1 MKQNQSHLLTLMLLA
16 MLGSMLSLRAYADPI
31 WVDDPSSY
39 SVTQYGTNT
48 VKIKVPVYNKDGYD
62 EWIDSG
68 KIYYQINGTGSKTKL
83 LYWCSNEEDISGSA
97 STVNARFST
106 DAGGEMKLLR
116 GFDGVTISSSEKVY
130 ALSFNGSDK
139 VYAEIEWTVP
149 LEVRGK
155 TLTISWDVTRD
166 GNMRDEIGVSINNKP
181 ISIPAKTGL
190 VDPIIT
196 SAILSQ
202 ESDHAGQLIIPWM
215 VSVSDDNM
223 RSSRARYKDAN
234 QQWQDMKLETKSSG
248 YIYLDATVPHDSLHV
263 IVDYISKDKEG
274 DTGDLIQGRRSDYYN
289 VPMIHK
295 ATNLKATPVDDGQ
308 VTVKLEWEV
317 HNTDKA
323 DFLSQDQFQ
332 LQRSISGNEEDFVDI
347 ATVSYVQGQDKYTY
361 EDKDFLSK
369 IQESDIPDNGIIRP
383 AYRLRRSL
391 SSVWG
396 WSSNPLVDTW
406 NDNFPA
412 IQLYRPVNA
421 TGEWENKAD
430 HTVKVKWD
438 YKKTNPSAL
447 YVWDERAQMSLLVRM
462 YRNDGTLVD
471 SVTYVLTPDEV
482 RAKSKVI
489 SLTRSCVNYDL
500 TIISDETNS
509 PVKSDIVYLE
519 IASADDFVKMVTE
532 HKGSTIF
539 ARQTKDFTVPQRGIV
554 NTIGLYSIL
563 ARDGDWDFT
572 GVYDGNGHTITLPA
586 DIVSLFTNLKDAT
599 VKNLTVVGRNGNKR
613 VNRLG
618 WACMA
623 YQATNVKFENCV
635 VGVITHSRTTPTSTT
650 YGNHAGFVF
659 QGDTITFK
667 NCLYAGALDY
677 VTPDIKTFFRG
688 FVRESKDPSS
698 IVYDHAVY
706 APGHSYS
713 TELPF
718 SELPSEDV
726 EQFLKTAY
734 VYPQSGPYPYDNIYK
749 QLPADIEEQL
759 QVLGS
764 DWTKSD
770 KFPYFAPAF
779 IPEPTENNPKNGLAV
794 IAPDFYFQSN
804 GRVSP
809 ASLTTETRQSSV
821 MLTWS
826 VEGGVVDYFQVLRR
840 VKGKEKW
847 DIIAPYV
854 TDLGYEDTTA
864 SPIVE
869 SYEYMVRSAVD
880 CEGTSYQETKI
891 EEGHC
896 KNTGMIEGYV
906 HFKDGTGVP
915 GIKIE
920 VTPKKGG
927 EPRYT
932 ETDEAGHYEMD
943 LLSYNGE
950 LSIDYVITPV
960 GGSQQITLEG
970 DKSLTITFDD
980 KHNYYELKEFI
991 ISTSI
996 MFSGIVMYE
1005 GTTIPVK
1012 GVQFEV
1018 NTHKVKTSTGK
1029 PVETDSEGRFS
1040 FHVFKG
1046 NNKIQAVMDGHQFYE
1061 GGWFKG
1067 EKGQK
1072 DGYDFDG
1079 NVADI
1084 YFYDETKVNLIGR
1097 VAGGHD
1103 QGELPLGNSLSTNNL
1118 GDSIV
1123 MVLTLEGDNKSRL
1136 VYDNTDPLKDRV
1148 EAVYKHTAHD
1158 KAHDYQTKVITTR
1171 RNVTIVPDKYTGEYS
1186 VLLPPVRWK
1195 VQQIYATGY
1204 PTLFPNGKTSD
1215 VIDLT
1220 DALDPI
1226 KETYEGEWIN
1236 HEGAEVTKV
1245 NVDYNAIY
1253 NRIWH
1258 APTELSYEQLG
1269 FDQFGYFGD
1278 LNYIST
1284 NLLAQRDTVPL
1295 AYKIIKDGPNTAA
1308 NVGYTFGH
1316 PVFSIE
1322 RQYPFQLSAV
1332 EKYYWNNNHNSDT
1345 IDVVHLKGGKVTIHN
1360 GFISSTEIQD
1370 VDLDDNGQALVAIRT
1385 AQVPYLLTKEDA
1397 LRTLTMTLTMDGTTF
1412 EAKPL
1417 DAYIMNIYEIPG
1429 APDVISTGTP
1439 VLVDILRDPPGG
1451 GSSAKLSRGATLKKE
1466 YKLNLEAQIGLK
1478 LNLKSGSS
1486 EDCFTG
1492 VVTAPTGMGV
1502 VMGFNQKAESDYDI
1516 SFDFVAN
1523 VKGERAFSYTMTT
1536 KHDIST
1542 SEDEK
1547 MVGANADVY
1556 MGINQDLIATPAS
1569 TIRAIPASQFK
1580 QLQGRIAS
1588 GNMIVIAQDQS
1599 GDDANY
1605 YLVRDESLSIGPKI
1619 TSSFTYTQSHILNT
1633 IIPELTSRCKEII
1646 FTGTEAEAK
1655 ALANKT
1661 NKLVY
1666 LSLRDKDDSKFGVMN
1681 IDPQSGEYV
1690 SYSSLD
1696 DDRNDMNYRIIL
1708 PDGKDR
1714 SAVRDSV
1721 YLLNQTML
1729 TWLNMIA
1736 QNEKEK
1742 LSATDLVNNFDIDG
1756 GVGMEYSESFESEYS
1771 NQIGWYVPV
1780 LSESWDPYIGEG
1792 EVGSLEAITA
1802 IVGPIAA
1809 NLLSNL
1815 PIMTKT
1821 SGSVDYSTE
1830 RPSTFEVNINFTG
1843 SKLTFKMEPV
1853 LTFDNKQNATES
1865 KNYSREESFS
1875 IKMDKKSH
1883 LNVSVYRARAVVPS
1897 GTAKSELDVFS
1908 SENFYNLVNYDKE
1921 FLDRQM
1927 DPNKWSYA
1935 KSFVYRTNGGATC
1948 RPYESERKTLLY
1960 MAGQTL
1966 DKRTKQI
1973 EKPVIR
1979 LDKQSI
1985 SGVPYGEPA
1994 RFKVYMTNE
2003 SEEPESAYPSLNL
2016 SLDDQS
2022 NPFGARLTVDG
2033 FPVTWGGT
2041 EIGVTPGQ
2049 VTEKTLEV
2057 YAGEGFDY
2065 DGLTICLMSCS
2076 DNTVSDAVSFDVH
2089 FLRTAGPVNI
2099 SQPGDKWVMN
2109 TESPYDK
2116 KGYHIPVVIDGFDK
2130 NQPNFDHIE
2139 FQYKES
2145 SRGEEYWTN
2154 LCSYYA
2160 KDSLYNLASGVKA
2173 MIPENG
2179 NINTEFFGE
2188 GEIIEKAYDLRA
2200 VLFCR
2205 NGNEFLTTPS
2215 KVLSGIKDT
2224 RRPQLFGTPEPVS
2237 GIIDIG
2243 DNIVFNFSEDIEY
2256 NYLSD
2261 VVNFEVKGEVNN
2273 DAVTQ
2278 DVSLLFDGNSS
2289 VETEARRNFNGK
2301 DVTIEMLVKPNDNG
2315 KAMPLF
2321 SHGTNGKKLQLW
2333 ITEKKQLRAVVG
2345 EEVFTTDSVIKDKGF
2360 TQVAMVFMQPEE
2372 GDSTNTCHIALY
2384 NGGTLF
2390 KKYALEAPYTGVGP
2404 LIFGRTNEADRT
2416 ESTFYEGRM
2425 LEARVWYRALT
2436 GAQISTIYG
2445 NRRLSGYEMGLV
2457 DYYPMNEGSGEYA
2470 LDKAQGANARL
2481 HNASWAMPQGL
2492 SLKLNFED
2500 RGMALS
2506 PNTITRTSE
2515 DDYTLMFWFKTD
2527 AEGRGTLI
2535 SNGAGMAS
2543 NIGAESQYCIGFE
2556 SEKLMYRTN
2565 GFAVEVP
2572 GNYSDNNWHHYAM
2585 TVNRARRVANIYV
2598 DATLKATFPADSLGS
2613 ISGGTPMLG
2622 GAVYKEIRDGETA
2635 TLNTRNWLQGNL
2647 DEICLFE
2654 QALPLNLIKA
2664 YMTQSPSG
2672 EEAGLLTYISFD
2684 RQERTKDNDLELKPY
2699 IYSRKVYKDDDGN
2712 LIYEMDKETQKPTTT
2727 LKRDNPFADTVTEQ
2741 DVLAHIDAT
2750 DAAPMRPYLEL
2761 KNLKFS
2767 YAGRGNQIMVNIDEH
2782 ETTINKRN
2790 IYVTMRDIPDLNGN
2804 VLASP
2809 VTACYFVDCSPVR
2822 WKENN
2827 VRKTAYYG
2835 YDSYLSLSVMNS
2847 SSVSH
2852 TYTIENCPKWL
2863 TFENST
2869 NVISPNQTE
2878 YIDATV
2884 SRNLNVGSYDEV
2896 IYLVDENGMTEPLY
2910 LNVTVEGDEPQWSV
2924 TGDMLQHTMNVIG
2937 EVTING
2943 EIDTDS
2949 RDLVGA
2955 FDSSGICHGVAHV
2968 DYSEETGESRVYMTI
2983 YDNVGDKKDL
2993 FFKLWNYATGLE
3005 MLLTVEPAIEFSN
3018 SAVLGSDKPVSM
3030 KAGLEYVQNISLKR
3044 GWNWVSFNVSNE
3056 NLFNLNNVLDKLPW
3070 KDEDVLTD
3078 LNSDVTMVYTNGH
3091 WRLSGNVTNLGL
3103 SVKSAYAVKVQE
3115 DIDFPIAGAIIKELD
3130 TRTIYVKQ
3138 GWNGIGYT
3146 PMMNLSVETALAD
3159 YHDKAEEGDVI
3170 KSHTEFAVFQKSHGV
3185 GQWKGDLKYMKPGE
3199 GYMLYR
3205 KKSGKASFWYPFFE
3219 PGSTFL
3225 DEAAKAPAAPPAS
3238 MLKNTMSVS
3247 AVADGVELEPG
3258 DRLLAYADA
3267 ELRGAAVADEDGV
3280 FYLTVGG
3287 SGKQPLWMAIEREGE
3302 IIAATGEVMAFE
3314 SNAVMGTPN
3323 MPTHINFVQRE
3334 IPRSGWYTLDGIR
3347 LNSRPTKKGV
3357 YIYNGK
3363 KRVIE

>member
-16 MLGSMLSLRAYADPI
+16 MLSSMLSLRAYADPI

-68 KIYYQINGTGSKTKL
+68 KIYYQINGSGSKTKL
-83 LYWCSNEEDISGSA
+83 LYWCSDEEDISGSA
-97 STVNARFST
+97 SSVNARFST

-116 GFDGVTISSSEKVY
+116 GFDGVSITSGERVY
-130 ALSFNGSDK
+130 GLAFNGSDK

-149 LEVRGK
+149 LAVRGK
-155 TLTISWDVTRD
+155 SLTISWDVTRD
-166 GNMRDEIGVSINNKP
+166 GNMRDEIGVSIGNKT
-181 ISIPAKTGL
+181 INIPAKTGL

-215 VSVSDDNM
+215 ISVSDDNM
-223 RSSRARYKDAN
+223 RSSRARYKNADKE
-234 QQWQDMKLETKSSG
+234 WVDMKLETKSSG
-248 YIYLDATVPHDSLHV
+248 YIYLDATEPHDSLHV

-274 DTGDLIQGRRSDYYN
+274 DQGDLIQNRKSDYYN

-295 ATNLKATPVDDGQ
+295 ATRLKATPVDDGKA
-308 VTVKLEWEV
+308 TVKLEWVVENV
-317 HNTDKA
+317 NKPDY
-323 DFLSQDQFQ
+323 LSKDQFQ
-332 LQRSISGNEEDFVDI
+332 LQRSISGKEEDFVDI
-347 ATVSYVQGQDKYTY
+347 ATISYVQGQEHYSF
-361 EDKDFLSK
+361 EDNNFLEK
-369 IQESDIPDNGIIRP
+369 MQESDFGENGFIHP

-396 WSSNPLVDTW
+396 WSSNPLVATC
-406 NDNFPA
+406 NDRFPA
-412 IQLYRPVNA
+412 ILLYQPINA
-421 TGEWENKAD
+421 TGDWDNEGN

-438 YKKTNPSAL
+438 YKDKESGAL
-447 YVWDERAQMSLLVRM
+447 YVWDNRAEMSLLVRM
-462 YRNDGTLVD
+462 YRRDGTLAD
-471 SVTYVLTPDEV
+471 SVTYILTPEEV
-482 RAKSKVI
+482 RARSKVI
-489 SLTRSCVNYDL
+489 SLTRSCVNYDITL
-500 TIISDETNS
+500 LCDETNS
-509 PVKSDIVYLE
+509 PVKSGLVYME
-519 IASADDFVKMVTE
+519 ISSAEDFVRMVTE
-532 HKGSTIF
+532 YKGSRIN
-539 ARQTKDFTVPQRGIV
+539 AKQTQDFEVPQRGIV
-554 NTIGLYSIL
+554 NTGGITSVL
-563 ARDGDWDFT
+563 AMDEDWEFS

-586 DIVSLFTNLKDAT
+586 EIVSLFTNLTDAT
-599 VKNLTVVGRNGNKR
+599 VKNLTVSGQNGNKR
-613 VNRLG
+613 RNRLG
-618 WACMA
+618 WAAMT
-623 YQATNVKFENCV
+623 YQAHNVTFENCV
-635 VGVITHSRTTPTSTT
+635 VRTETHSRTPQT
-650 YGNHAGFVF
+650 YGNQAGFVLF
-659 QGDTITFK
+659 GDTITFK
-667 NCLYAGALDY
+667 NCLYAGRLDY
-677 VTPDIKTFFRG
+677 TSSSIKTFYRG
-688 FVRESKDPSS
+688 FVRDCDDPTS
-698 IVYDHAVY
+698 IIYDHAVY
-706 APGHSYS
+706 APMHPYS

-718 SELPSEDV
+718 SELPSGDLD
-726 EQFLKTAY
+726 QYLKTAY
-734 VYPQSGPYPYDNIYK
+734 VLPNNMDSYPYEDIYK
-749 QLPADIEEQL
+749 RLPSDIEEQL
-759 QVLGS
+759 QILGS
-764 DWTKSD
+764 DWTRSD
-770 KFPYFAPAF
+770 EYPYFAPVF
-779 IPEPTENNPKNGLAV
+779 KPESDERSFKTELAV
-794 IAPDFYFQSN
+794 NAPKFYFQSN

-809 ASLTTETRQSSV
+809 NSLTTETRQSSV

-840 VKGKEKW
+840 IKGKEW
-847 DIIAPYV
+847 EIIAPYV

-880 CEGTSYQETKI
+880 CEGTSYQETQI

-920 VTPKKGG
+920 VASKKGG
-927 EPRYT
+927 DSRYT
-932 ETDEAGHYEMD
+932 ETDETGHYEMD

-950 LSIDYVITPV
+950 PSATYVITPV
-960 GGSQQITLEG
+960 SGSQKIAFEGSTSLE
-970 DKSLTITFDD
+970 ITFDD
-980 KHNYYELKEFI
+980 RHNYYELKEFV
-991 ISTSI
+991 ISTSSR
-996 MFSGIVMYE
+996 FSGIVMYE

-1018 NTHKVKTSTGK
+1018 NGHKVNASTGK

-1040 FHVFKG
+1040 FHVFNG
-1046 NNKIQAVMDGHQFYE
+1046 NNKIQAVMDGHKFYE
-1061 GGWFKG
+1061 DGWFKG
-1067 EKGQK
+1067 EKGKK

-1079 NVADI
+1079 SVADI
-1084 YFYDETKVNLIGR
+1084 YFYDETKVKLIGR

-1103 QGELPLGNSLSTNNL
+1103 QEQIPLGNSLSTNNL

-1123 MVLTLEGDNKSRL
+1123 MVLTLEGDNKSKL
-1136 VYDNTDPLKDRV
+1136 VYDNTNPLKEKT
-1148 EAVYKHTAHD
+1148 EAVYTHTSHD
-1158 KAHDYQTKVITTR
+1158 KAHDYQTKMITTR
-1171 RNVTIVPDKYTGEYS
+1171 RNITVIPDKYTGEYS

-1220 DALDPI
+1220 DALAPI
-1226 KETYEGEWIN
+1226 HETYEGEWIN
-1236 HEGAEVTKV
+1236 HEGAEVTQV
-1245 NVDYNAIY
+1245 SVDYNAKY

-1278 LNYIST
+1278 LTYIST
-1284 NLLAQRDTVPL
+1284 NLLAQCDTVPL
-1295 AYKIIKDGPNTAA
+1295 AYKIKEDGPKNPD

-1332 EKYYWNNNHNSDT
+1332 EKYYWNNNHNSDS
-1345 IDVVHLKGGKVTIHN
+1345 IDIVHLKGGKVTIHN
-1360 GFISSTEIQD
+1360 GFISSMETQE
-1370 VDLDDNGQALVAIRT
+1370 VDLDDNGQALVTIKT
-1385 AQVPYLLTKEDA
+1385 AQVPYLLKKEDA

-1439 VLVDILRDPPGG
+1439 VLVDVLRDPPGG

-1466 YKLNLEAQIGLK
+1466 YKLELEAQMGLK

-1502 VMGFNQKAESDYDI
+1502 VMGFNQAAESDYDI
-1516 SFDFVAN
+1516 GFDFVAN

-1542 SEDEK
+1542 SDDEK
-1547 MVGANADVY
+1547 MVGANADIY
-1556 MGINQDLIATPAS
+1556 MGFNQDLIATPAS

-1580 QLQGRIAS
+1580 QLEGRLAS
-1588 GNMIVIAQDQS
+1588 GRMIVIAQDRS

-1605 YLVRDESLSIGPKI
+1605 YLVRDEALSIGSMV
-1619 TSSFTYTQSHILNT
+1619 TSTFTYTQSHIINT
-1633 IIPELTSRCKEII
+1633 IIPTLTNQCKEIL

-1661 NKLVY
+1661 NDLVY

-1681 IDPQSGEYV
+1681 IDPESGEYV
-1690 SYSSLD
+1690 SYTSTD
-1696 DDRNDMNYRIIL
+1696 NERKDMNYRIIL
-1708 PDGKDR
+1708 PDGKD
-1714 SAVRDSV
+1714 SQSVRDSV
-1721 YLLNQTML
+1721 FLINQTML

-1736 QNEKEK
+1736 QNEREK

-1771 NQIGWYVPV
+1771 NQTGWYVPI
-1780 LSESWDPYIGEG
+1780 LSEAWDPYIGEG
-1792 EVGSLEAITA
+1792 EAGNLEAIA
-1802 IVGPIAA
+1802 AMFGPIAA
-1809 NLLSNL
+1809 NLLGNIPAL
-1815 PIMTKT
+1815 THT

-1853 LTFDNKQNATES
+1853 FSYDVKQNATES

-1883 LNVSVYRARAVVPS
+1883 LNVSVYRARAVVPT
-1897 GTAKSELDVFS
+1897 GTSKTELDVFS
-1908 SENFYNLVNYDKE
+1908 SENFYNLVNYDKG
-1921 FLDRQM
+1921 FLDRQL
-1927 DPNKWSYA
+1927 DPSKWSYA

-1948 RPYESERKTLLY
+1948 RPYEGERKTLFY

-2041 EIGVTPGQ
+2041 EIGVTPGE

-2065 DGLTICLMSCS
+2065 EGLTICLMSCT
-2076 DNTVSDAVSFDVH
+2076 DNTVSDQVSFDVH

-2130 NQPNFDHIE
+2130 NQPDFDHIE

-2173 MIPENG
+2173 MIPDNG

-2215 KVLSGIKDT
+2215 KVLSGVKDT
-2224 RRPQLFGTPEPVS
+2224 RRPQLFGTPEPVT

-2278 DVSLLFDGNSS
+2278 DVSLLFDGEKSS

-2301 DVTIEMLVKPNDNG
+2301 DVTIDMLIKPNENNKD
-2315 KAMPLF
+2315 MPLF

-2333 ITEKKQLRAVVG
+2333 LTEKRQLRAIVG
-2345 EEVFTTDSVIKDKGF
+2345 DEVFTTDSIIKDKGF
-2360 TQVAMVFMQPEE
+2360 TQVAMVISQPEE
-2372 GDSTNTCHIALY
+2372 SDSIKTCHIALY
-2384 NGGTLF
+2384 KGGTLF
-2390 KKYALEAPYTGVGP
+2390 MKEALKAPYTGVGP
-2404 LIFGRTNEADRT
+2404 LIFGRTNEADRS
-2416 ESTFYEGRM
+2416 ESKFYEGRM
-2425 LEARVWYRALT
+2425 MEARVWYRALT
-2436 GAQISTIYG
+2436 GGQITMYG
-2445 NRRLSGYEMGLV
+2445 NKRLSGYEMGLV
-2457 DYYPMNEGSGEYA
+2457 DYYPMNEGSGLFA
-2470 LDKAQGANARL
+2470 LDKAQGANAHL
-2481 HNASWAMPQGL
+2481 QGASWAMPHGM
-2492 SLKLNFED
+2492 SLKLDFED
-2500 RGMALS
+2500 RGIALD

-2515 DDYTLMFWFKTD
+2515 DDYTLMLWFKTNS
-2527 AEGRGTLI
+2527 EGRGTLI

-2572 GNYSDNNWHHYAM
+2572 GDYSDNEWHHYAM
-2585 TVNRARRVANIYV
+2585 TVNRAKRVANIYV
-2598 DATLKATFPADSLGS
+2598 DAVLKASFPADSLGS

-2622 GAVYKEIRDGETA
+2622 GAVYKEKRDGETT
-2635 TLNTRNWLQGNL
+2635 TLSTRNWFQGHL

-2664 YMTQSPSG
+2664 YMSQSPSG

-2684 RQERTKDNDLELKPY
+2684 RQERQKDNDLELKPY
-2699 IYSRKVYKDDDGN
+2699 VYSRKVYKDDDGN
-2712 LIYEMDKETQKPTTT
+2712 LIYEIDRETQKPTTT
-2727 LKRDNPFADTVTEQ
+2727 LKRDYPFAESVTHEM
-2741 DVLAHIDAT
+2741 VLNHIDET
-2750 DAAPMRPYLEL
+2750 DAAAMKPYLEL

-2827 VRKTAYYG
+2827 IRKTAYYG

-2847 SSVSH
+2847 SSVTH

-2863 TFENST
+2863 KFENST

-2910 LNVTVEGDEPQWSV
+2910 LNVTVEGEEPAWAVS
-2924 TGDMLQHTMNVIG
+2924 GDMLQHTMNVIG

-2943 EIDTDS
+2943 EIDIDS
-2949 RDLVGA
+2949 RDLVGV
-2955 FDSSGICHGVAHV
+2955 FDSSGICHGVAHI
-2968 DYSEETGESRVYMTI
+2968 DYSEEIGESRVYLTV

-3005 MLLTVEPAIEFSN
+3005 MLLTVEPAIKFVN
-3018 SAVLGSDKPVSM
+3018 SAVIGSDTPVSM
-3030 KAGLEYVQNISLKR
+3030 KAGLEYVQNIKLKK

-3056 NLFNLNNVLDKLPW
+3056 NLFNLNNLLDKLPW

-3091 WRLSGNVTNLGL
+3091 WRLSGNVSNLGL
-3103 SVKSAYAVKVQE
+3103 SVKSAYAVKVQD

-3159 YHDKAEEGDVI
+3159 YHDKAEDGDVI
-3170 KSHTEFAVFQKSHGV
+3170 KSHTEFAVFQSAHGV
-3185 GQWKGDLKYMKPGE
+3185 GHWKGDLKYMKPGE

-3205 KKSGKASFWYPFFE
+3205 KKKGKVSFWYPFFE

-3225 DEAAKAPAAPPAS
+3225 DDAAKAPAAPPTN

-3247 AVADGVELEPG
+3247 AVADGLELEPG

-3267 ELRGAAVADEDGV
+3267 ELRGAALADEDGV